1 MLVGIGRTTGNEAVD
16 LCANGVCGVG
26 DVKSPQRVEQGSY
39 RQQGKQGEH
48 GQHGQPDQKDQKG
61 QKDQQDQHGQQEK
74 LTQLKRSIE
83 QVQTGMGIRLSER
96 IYDSGFRQLN
106 NLLPSGGV
114 PSGAVLEWIDQ
125 SFGGGAGC
133 LGLQVAWHVTLQQ
146 VADQR
151 GVLVVVDAPGCFYP
165 PAAATLG
172 VELSHVL
179 VVRPACEQD
188 HFWVLDQLLRCAA
201 VGAVWSRIERIP
213 AKVYRRLQLASE
225 QSQTTLCLV
234 RSHRWRNTPS
244 WAQIRCL
251 VQPQPGKGDW
261 RAQVQLFGGTSVS
274 RSCQCELEMVNR
286 DWAPSPGQKVTR
298 GAKAEKDIETAGST
312 NTSTNAQEHV
322 ESEHETISST
332 DWQRE
337 GQVV

>member
-1 MLVGIGRTTGNEAVD
+1 MVLVGIGRTTGNKAVD
-16 LCANGVCGVG
+16 LRANGVCGVG
-26 DVKSPQRVEQGSY
+26 DVKNLQRVEQGAS
-39 RQQGKQGEH
+39 RQQGERGEH
-48 GQHGQPDQKDQKG
+48 GQQ
-61 QKDQQDQHGQQEK
+61 DQQDQHGQQEK
-74 LTQLKRSIE
+74 LTQLKRSME

-96 IYDSGFRQLN
+96 IYDSGFQQLN

-201 VGAVWSRIERIP
+201 VGAVWSRVERIP

-261 RAQVQLFGGTSVS
+261 RTQVQLFGGTSVS
-274 RSCQCELEMVNR
+274 RSCQCELEMVDRN
-286 DWAPSPGQKVTR
+286 WTPSPRQKTAR
-298 GAKAEKDIETAGST
+298 GAKAGKDVETVR
-312 NTSTNAQEHV
+312 STNAQEHV
-322 ESEHETISST
+322 ESEHGMISNT

>member
-1 MLVGIGRTTGNEAVD
+1 MVLVGIGRTTGNKAVD
-16 LCANGVCGVG
+16 LRANGVCGVS
-26 DVKSPQRVEQGSY
+26 DVKNPQRVEQGVC
-39 RQQGKQGEH
+39 RQQGKRGEH
-48 GQHGQPDQKDQKG
+48 GQ
-61 QKDQQDQHGQQEK
+61 QDLHGQQEK
-74 LTQLKRSIE
+74 LTQLKQSIK
-83 QVQTGMGIRLSER
+83 QVQTGMGIRHSER
-96 IYDSGFRQLN
+96 IYDSGFQQLN

-172 VELSHVL
+172 VKLSHVL

-274 RSCQCELEMVNR
+274 RSCQCELEMVDRN
-286 DWAPSPGQKVTR
+286 WTPSPRRKIVPSV
-298 GAKAEKDIETAGST
+298 KAGKDAETVQSMKAPE
-312 NTSTNAQEHV
+312 QV
-322 ESEHETISST
+322 EPEHEMIRST

-337 GQVV
+337 ERVV